1 VIYAYAITDRPG
13 TPLPRPALREVA
25 RDDLAVVFAAD
36 DGHGADPTADML
48 WAHEG
53 VVEALMRS
61 RTVLP
66 MRFGTQLRDD
76 DAALVLLSERQ
87 GEFARRIEGVRGRV
101 ELGVRVSGRSPAP
114 ASADRPATGTEYMT
128 QRLGAR
134 RESDQVAA
142 SVHEPL
148 ARIADR
154 SSRSRS
160 VRAGEVLTASYL
172 LPGDRVSVFTDE
184 VKQLQER
191 HPELA
196 LTCTGPW
203 PPYSFVEEEA

>member
-1 VIYAYAITDRPG
+1 VIYVYAITDRPG
-13 TPLPRPALREVA
+13 TPLPDRALREVG
-25 RDDLAVVFAAD
+25 RDDLAVVFAGDGPGAEPAAD
-36 DGHGADPTADML
+36 VL
-48 WAHEG
+48 WAHED
-53 VVEALMRS
+53 VVEKLMRS

-66 MRFGTQLRDD
+66 MRFGTQLRDEE
-76 DAALVLLSERQ
+76 AARALLSDRYA
-87 GEFARRIEGVRGRV
+87 EFARRIEAVRGRV

-114 ASADRPATGTEYMT
+114 APAGPPASGTEYMT

-134 RESDQVAA
+134 RESDNVAA
-142 SVHEPL
+142 TVHEPL

-160 VRAGEVLTASYL
+160 ARAGEVLTASYL
-172 LPGDRVSVFTDE
+172 LPNDRVSVFADE